1 MRFLALFLLCGLLVG
16 GFYIDKKNHSLTM
29 TSSSEDTATAL
40 DKNKKKKRKKT
51 TTLTSLYTLS
61 RIDTL
66 FSFPYIDRN
75 LSYGLSYQSELLKRV
90 GKHTFQLGKIKITTK
105 ELRSV
110 ANSLQAFS
118 YQHPMALGSLFDFYQ
133 IAGNDGKGSVK
144 FTGYYTPTLS
154 VSKEQSDE
162 YPYPIFGRP
171 GEEENTI
178 LAYAQTEEV
187 IRTLKLEGSG
197 LAKYD
202 NGERALF
209 NYAGKGNH
217 RLYSFFNTSEDDAL
231 DEENDENDDEVVE
244 DASNEGAPATLP
256 SEKNTPNE
264 TSSTSITTA
273 TKDSV
278 VVENTSRAYF
288 LKEKP
293 RPIGAAEL
301 PLLTMYSVSVDPRY
315 IPIGSCLLASLPITN
330 EDGKLLRHEY
340 TFLLAQDTGGAIRG
354 KGRID
359 LYCGK
364 GERGQNKAKNLHH
377 TGKVWLITPK
387 KVKKNTTT
395 W

>member
-1 MRFLALFLLCGLLVG
+1 MRFLALFLLCGLLAG

-171 GEEENTI
+171 EEEENTI
-178 LAYAQTEEV
+178 LAYAQTAEV

-217 RLYSFFNTSEDDAL
+217 RLYSFFNPSDEDAIEEE
-231 DEENDENDDEVVE
+231 DEEDEIAETDNVE
-244 DASNEGAPATLP
+244 KSPIASEKTTTTLP
-256 SEKNTPNE
+256 SDLPK
-264 TSSTSITTA
+264 TT
-273 TKDSV
+273 TKDSI
-278 VVENTSRAYF
+278 VVENTTRAYF